1 MFFAEFAR
9 IGSDSLCL
17 FLLGLIFQLTLRLI
31 YGKCPT
37 IMMPIL
43 LGGLLGL
50 GLLTK
55 AFFLPLLAGYSAF
68 LLFRV
73 WRVRGKTQLVR
84 QRLLTFCLTTMPA
97 LLIGAGWYVRNF
109 LVYGSPTGSTDS
121 ILIAQLGG
129 LLPKLIS
136 HFSIH
141 TLVSDILGIAVSW
154 SWGGSWSLVRV
165 SPWLQ
170 IPLLLI
176 AAWLMVAYFL
186 AARGHSVEGPIWLP
200 VWLTM
205 PLLAGLFYHVLVVIA
220 LASNGTPGWYL
231 NILAP
236 FLAFAMGLGIER
248 ISRKKL
254 GRAFLRGALIYA
266 VAFLIIVM
274 WSQVALFSGCAIK
287 NNAKLYQFDGQLF
300 CLDRLSEIAHRLS
313 IIGWPNLS
321 IVALGGGLLCI
332 VSALSCSPLTA
343 RIREWPT
350 QSLTWKNG

>member
-1 MFFAEFAR
+1 MSEIFWCTDRRPAAPIR
-9 IGSDSLCL
+9 YSLRSSVDYCRSS
-17 FLLGLIFQLTLRLI
+17 FPIFQFIRWSATSLGLQFH
-31 YGKCPT
+31 GH
-37 IMMPIL
+37 
-43 LGGLLGL
+43 GV
-50 GLLTK
+50 
-55 AFFLPLLAGYSAF
+55 AAGRSSVS
-68 LLFRV
+68 R
-73 WRVRGKTQLVR
+73 RG
-84 QRLLTFCLTTMPA
+84 FE
-97 LLIGAGWYVRNF
+97 
-109 LVYGSPTGSTDS
+109 
-121 ILIAQLGG
+121 
-129 LLPKLIS
+129 
-136 HFSIH
+136 
-141 TLVSDILGIAVSW
+141 
-154 SWGGSWSLVRV
+154 
-165 SPWLQ
+165 

>member
-1 MFFAEFAR
+1 MEEKLSGR
-9 IGSDSLCL
+9 SE
-17 FLLGLIFQLTLRLI
+17 
-31 YGKCPT
+31 
-37 IMMPIL
+37 
-43 LGGLLGL
+43 
-50 GLLTK
+50 
-55 AFFLPLLAGYSAF
+55 
-68 LLFRV
+68 
-73 WRVRGKTQLVR
+73 
-84 QRLLTFCLTTMPA
+84 PA
-97 LLIGAGWYVRNF
+97 WYVRNF
-109 LVYGSPTGSTDS
+109 LVYGSPTGSTNS

-141 TLVSDILGIAVSW
+141 TLVSDTLGLQFHGHGVAAGRSSVS
-154 SWGGSWSLVRV
+154 
-165 SPWLQ
+165 SPWLR
-170 IPLLLI
+170 ISLLLI

-313 IIGWPNLS
+313 IIGWPNCLHS
-321 IVALGGGLLCI
+321 HGPGGRAFVHRVGVLH
-332 VSALSCSPLTA
+332 CSPLTA
-343 RIREWPT
+343 RESANGQPRALPGRMGDDRAAAPYPTECQGAALPSSGREQVTMRRGGYSAPYPHT
-350 QSLTWKNG
+350 SREVSRMRSNLRH